1 MEEFDKL
8 RALGIECKNL
18 SERMTEIY
26 DETRDI
32 INSLDLTNRCFI
44 INKSGNYE
52 VLVKYLSK
60 VPFTPQE
67 DRETYK
73 YSNLE
78 YNIIKITK
86 YSNSDGTIEYGIS
99 NTTDYVCSDKLI
111 NEITEEEFTK
121 IFTDVTEKI
130 SNFLEENTL

>member
-8 RALGIECKNL
+8 KELDKECKKI

-32 INSLDLTNRCFI
+32 INSLNLTNRCFI

-99 NTTDYVCSDKLI
+99 NTTDYVCSDKLL
-111 NEITEEEFTK
+111 NEITEEEFNK
-121 IFTDVTEKI
+121 YFTNACTKI
-130 SNFLEENTL
+130 SNLLD

>member
-8 RALGIECKNL
+8 KELDKECKKI

-26 DETRDI
+26 DETRDM
-32 INSLDLTNRCFI
+32 INSLNLTNRCFI

-99 NTTDYVCSDKLI
+99 NTTDYVCSDKLL
-111 NEITEEEFTK
+111 NEITEEEFNK
-121 IFTDVTEKI
+121 YFTNACTKI
-130 SNFLEENTL
+130 SNLLD

>member
-8 RALGIECKNL
+8 KELDKECKKI

-32 INSLDLTNRCFI
+32 INSLNLTNRCFI

-60 VPFTPQE
+60 VPFTPQK

-99 NTTDYVCSDKLI
+99 NTTDYVCSDKLL
-111 NEITEEEFTK
+111 NEITEEEFNK
-121 IFTDVTEKI
+121 YFTNACTEI
-130 SNFLEENTL
+130 SNLLD